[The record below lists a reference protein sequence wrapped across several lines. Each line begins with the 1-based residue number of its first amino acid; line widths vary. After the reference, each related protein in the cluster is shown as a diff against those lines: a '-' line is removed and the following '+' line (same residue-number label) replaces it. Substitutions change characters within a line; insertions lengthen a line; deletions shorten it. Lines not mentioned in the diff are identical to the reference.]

1 MVTAKGA
8 LAEDLTNREFSFPI
22 VVALYGSPTSQRIMR
37 EAMGRRSHLS
47 QQALEKQHCAALSV
61 LQADEIKTVCMQ
73 ELDLLKDRVS
83 QFVTAWGRAEM
94 MTVKLSK
101 TD

>member
-1 MVTAKGA
+1 MAAKGA

-22 VVALYGSPTSQRIMR
+22 IVALYGSPTSQKIMR
-37 EAMGRRSHLS
+37 EAMGRRSNIS

-61 LQADEIKTVCMQ
+61 LQADETKRVCME
-73 ELDLLKDRVS
+73 ELELLKDHVS
-83 QFVTAWGRAEM
+83 QFATAWGRAEM
-94 MTVKLSK
+94 MDVESSE